1 MRNDLFARYMYTP
14 ATNPFLN
21 AQACS
26 TELTEFKSMTDDQV
40 KGLIDS
46 CCLNT
51 WTLDPLPAL
60 IMKGCVDILL
70 PLLTKIINMP
80 IESVTVLVQLK
91 EAMIR
96 PELKKDSLDGPR
108 GVCQLK
114 AHL

>member
-1 MRNDLFARYMYTP
+1 
-14 ATNPFLN
+14 
-21 AQACS
+21 
-26 TELTEFKSMTDDQV
+26 
-40 KGLIDS
+40 
-46 CCLNT
+46 
-51 WTLDPLPAL
+51 
-60 IMKGCVDILL
+60 MKGCVDILL